1 MSDTTTVRVR
11 RSTRERLN
19 NASAAQ
25 ETSVDEIITQGL
37 AALDREAWR
46 REAEMDAR
54 RVAADAQDRRE
65 VAEALIDLTGE

>member
-11 RSTRERLN
+11 KSTRKRLN
-19 NASAAQ
+19 EASVAQ
-25 ETSVDEIITQGL
+25 QASVDEIITRGL

-54 RVAADAQDRRE
+54 RVAADPQDRHE
-65 VAEALIDLTGE
+65 VAEALRDLTDE